1 MRPRGP
7 GFYQPPKSL
16 ASLAASGDAAHVSGL
31 LREVVSTEVVS
42 TDQAPAAVGNYN
54 QAIVVSGG
62 RTLYASGQIGLVP
75 GKPELGIQGG
85 VAQQAEQ
92 VLDNLAAVLAAAGMS
107 FANVV
112 RTTIY
117 LANIAD
123 FSTVDEIYGRRF
135 EPGTH
140 PARATIQAGALPK
153 GALVEIDV
161 VAVG

>member
-1 MRPRGP
+1 MSE
-7 GFYQPPKSL
+7 FK
-16 ASLAASGDAAHVSGL
+16 
-31 LREVVSTEVVS
+31 REVVST
-42 TDQAPAAVGNYN
+42 DRAPAAVGNYN
-54 QAIVVSGG
+54 QAIVVTGG

-75 GKPELGIQGG
+75 GKPELGIPGTVG
-85 VAQQAEQ
+85 QQAEQ
-92 VLDNLAAVLAAAGMS
+92 VMANLSEVLQAAGMG

-112 RTTIY
+112 RATIY

-123 FSTVDEIYGRRF
+123 FGTVDEIYGRHF

-140 PARATIQAGALPK
+140 PARATVQAAALPK